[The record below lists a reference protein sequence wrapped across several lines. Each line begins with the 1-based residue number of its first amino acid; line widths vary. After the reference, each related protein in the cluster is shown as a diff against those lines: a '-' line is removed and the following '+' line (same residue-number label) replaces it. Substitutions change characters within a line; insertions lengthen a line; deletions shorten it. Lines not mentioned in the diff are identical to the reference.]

1 MTALTHSLT
10 LYVPPET
17 RLALVRRAAPVPEY
31 VPLVNAVSPYRF
43 DVGQTVI
50 AAQKSYSL
58 ERAFW
63 GQAPE
68 VYTFQTARIV
78 ARQQRPDG
86 NQMMNWYTLNV
97 EMRVGATARAFNT
110 FPVMKRESELGASF
124 HEIYTRLVY
133 GQQNK
138 TVKKAAKAVA
148 GTRDRIGFAA

>member
-1 MTALTHSLT
+1 MIALT

-17 RLALVRRAAPVPEY
+17 RLALARRAAPIPDAF
-31 VPLVNAVSPYRF
+31 PLVNAVSPYRF
-43 DVGQTVI
+43 DVGQTVV

-63 GQAPE
+63 GLPAE
-68 VYTFQTARIV
+68 TYTFQSARIV
-78 ARQQRPDG
+78 NRQQRAG
-86 NQMMNWYTLNV
+86 ELWYTLNV

-133 GQQNK
+133 GK
-138 TVKKAAKAVA
+138 LTAVKKAAKAVA
-148 GTRDRIGFAA
+148 GTGTVERLIA